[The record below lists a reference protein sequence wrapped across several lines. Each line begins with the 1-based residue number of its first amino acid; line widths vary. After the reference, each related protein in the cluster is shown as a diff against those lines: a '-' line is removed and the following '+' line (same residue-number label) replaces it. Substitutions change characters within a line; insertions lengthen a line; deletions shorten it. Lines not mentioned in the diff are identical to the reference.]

1 MKAYTLKWA
10 LTLSC
15 CLLPI
20 APCQAQDCRR
30 IKTESAPLHATVSS
44 SQGCA
49 QVVEVKVCAPAG
61 KTPNSSSIKAV
72 KVSDSIDVENEITN
86 VDGGCIE
93 AKITVRSRTVM
104 GPPIWQYCQE
114 GSYDGVAELAYC
126 Q

>member
-1 MKAYTLKWA
+1 MKAYALKWS
-10 LTLSC
+10 LTLGC
-15 CLLPI
+15 FLLLTPLCH
-20 APCQAQDCRR
+20 ARNCRM
-30 IKTESAPLHATVSS
+30 KTASAPLHAVVGG

-61 KTPNSSSIKAV
+61 KTPNSSSIKAL
-72 KVSDSIDVENEITN
+72 KVSSNIEVEN

-93 AKITVRSRTVM
+93 AKVTVRSRTVM

-114 GSYDGVAELAYC
+114 GSYDAVAELAYC